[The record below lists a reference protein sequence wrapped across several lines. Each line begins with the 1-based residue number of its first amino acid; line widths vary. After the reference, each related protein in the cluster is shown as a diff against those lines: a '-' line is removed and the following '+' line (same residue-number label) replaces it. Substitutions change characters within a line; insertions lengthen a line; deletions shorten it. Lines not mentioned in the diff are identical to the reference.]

1 MPMKRDAK
9 TTYAQSSDI
18 KSRTYLEYRRDMK
31 KKAIAELEVLPW
43 LDKKFKEMH
52 PEKQVTVVKSGGDRF
67 LWFLRKGGVSRAPDF
82 TVTIGDEQIELEFQ
96 YGKKDLEFYDF
107 KISKV
112 TRKNKLTGQREP
124 IRNKKLFF
132 LDWDG
137 PSYAIVDQE
146 WIHKNG
152 VQDMVQAWRS
162 MAFRVPSQKFR
173 ELLVREPSLKALCES
188 IDAKLGLLNFA
199 FQLVEINKDRLS
211 HLLQKVVDD
220 DAKFELIPK
229 DLDSFFKV
237 CMILDNGDRVPRNA
251 NIWLIYLLTFISD
264 KNTLEDVSRIVYC
277 LDFLY
282 MKLDKL
288 EKNEIE
294 SLVPAIRKLLD
305 HVKRCGQSDGSY
317 VSSARYAPLD
327 ETRSALFSINLL
339 EDLVQ
344 DSIHEYKV
352 NEYTPVKRIFE
363 NVRDIE
369 RTHGYIVSNR
379 TGADNEAEGK

>member
-1 MPMKRDAK
+1 MKRDAK

-18 KSRTYLEYRRDMK
+18 KSRTFLEYRRDMK

-43 LDKKFKEMH
+43 LNRKLKETY
-52 PEKQVTVVKSGGDRF
+52 PNKDVTVVKSGGDAF

-82 TVTIGDEQIELEFQ
+82 TATIGDEQLELEFQ
-96 YGKKDLEFYDF
+96 YGKKDLDHYDF

-112 TRKNKLTGQREP
+112 ARKNKTTGKREP
-124 IRNKKLFF
+124 IKNKRLFF

-137 PSYAIVDQE
+137 PSCAFVDQE
-146 WIHKNG
+146 WIHQNG
-152 VQDMVQAWRS
+152 VETFVVPWRS
-162 MAFRVPSQKFR
+162 MAYRVPGQKFR
-173 ELLVREPSLKALCES
+173 ALLVTDPSLKELCDS
-188 IDAKLGLLNFA
+188 IDAKLELLA
-199 FQLVEINKDRLS
+199 YGFQLLSINKDRLS

-237 CMILDNGDRVPRNA
+237 CMILDNSDRVPQNA
-251 NIWLIYLLTFISD
+251 NIWLIYLLTYIND

-294 SLVPAIRKLLD
+294 SLVPAMRKLLD
-305 HVKRCGQSDGSY
+305 HVKRCDQSDGSY

-339 EDLVQ
+339 EDMVQ
-344 DSIHEYKV
+344 DSIHEYKDV
-352 NEYTPVKRIFE
+352 ELAPVKRIFE
-363 NVRDIE
+363 NVGDTE

-379 TGADNEAEGK
+379 AGADKEAQGK